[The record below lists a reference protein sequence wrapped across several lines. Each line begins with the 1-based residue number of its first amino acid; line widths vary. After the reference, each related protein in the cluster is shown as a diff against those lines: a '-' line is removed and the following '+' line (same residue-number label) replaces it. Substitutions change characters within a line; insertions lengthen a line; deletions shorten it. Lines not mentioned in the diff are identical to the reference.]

1 MGFRPTKRC
10 SDAEIEDLI
19 GQIGSMSVAGLR
31 SFWEARWERAPTC
44 RSVWM
49 YRRITAW
56 RLQSEHHGGFDHWTA
71 LQLQKRSMPRGASP
85 PVGSVV
91 SREYQGKL
99 HQVEV
104 VKHGFRYRDEVF
116 QNLSDVAER
125 ITGTYWNGPRFF
137 GLRKS

>member
-19 GQIGSMSVAGLR
+19 DRIGSMSVAGLR
-31 SFWEARWERAPTC
+31 AFWEARWEPAPTC

-49 YRRITAW
+49 YRRITTW

-85 PVGSVV
+85 PVGSVI
-91 SREYQGKL
+91 SREY
-99 HQVEV
+99 HQRTDPGQD
-104 VKHGFRYRDEVF
+104 HGLQVPG
-116 QNLSDVAER
+116 DVDGWASA
-125 ITGTYWNGPRFF
+125 TGISPRPK
-137 GLRKS
+137 R